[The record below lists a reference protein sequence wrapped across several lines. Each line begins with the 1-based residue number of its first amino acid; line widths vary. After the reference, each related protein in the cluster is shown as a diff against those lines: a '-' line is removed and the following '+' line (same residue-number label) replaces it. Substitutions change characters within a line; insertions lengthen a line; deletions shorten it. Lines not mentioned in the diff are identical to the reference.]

1 MFDSDVKKKYL
12 KQIEILQKHNKL
24 YYNASNPIISDKEYD
39 KLKKIILELE
49 DKHKFLI
56 NKNSP
61 SQSVGFKPS
70 KNFQKIKHKVP
81 MLSLS
86 NAFNEQDLRNFE
98 KKIINFLSLNNANN
112 IEYSAEPKIDG
123 ISASL
128 IYIDGN
134 FKKGLSR
141 GDGKEGE
148 DITENLKT
156 IHDIPA
162 IINAKNFPEDIEIR
176 GEVFIE
182 NKDFE
187 KIKENF
193 ANPRNAAS
201 GSLRQKNSVVTSKIP
216 LKFIA
221 YTYGYVKNMKIDSQT
236 DFLNNLKLWGF
247 KTNPFNKKITSIKSL
262 ILNHKNLEE
271 KRKEI
276 PFDIDG
282 VVYKI
287 DNFDLQKRLGYAA
300 NAPRWAIAHKFSAN
314 SSISEILNIEIQLG
328 RTGALTPVAKI
339 KKVNIGGV
347 MVSNATLHNEDEIIR
362 KDIRIGDTVT
372 VERAGDVIPHVISV
386 DIKKRDEKSKKFIFP
401 LNCPSCGSE
410 TIKDFNETTKKQ
422 DAVRRCTSEGYEC
435 KKIAIEKIK
444 HFVSKEAFNID
455 GLGKKI
461 VENFFN
467 LKIIKLPQDIFNLDY
482 KKIEKLE
489 GWGKLSISNLKF
501 SINQKKQISLERFI
515 YSLGIRHIGQENA
528 KLIAGH
534 IKSSLNFLK
543 LPENMNI
550 DNLVYI
556 DGIGLTQIQSIK
568 NFFLNKTNLNV
579 LYELNRNLSITN
591 VIPNNKNGLLKNKT
605 FMLTGKLD
613 RISRA
618 EAKSLIE
625 KNSGKIISNVNK
637 KLNYLVTG
645 EKPTIKKVNNAEK
658 LGIKIINQHEWM
670 KMLNKTS

>member
-1 MFDSDVKKKYL
+1 MFDRVVKKKYL

>member
-1 MFDSDVKKKYL
+1 MFDRDVKKKYL
-12 KQIEILQKHNKL
+12 KQIEILQQHNKL
-24 YYNASNPIISDKEYD
+24 YYNTSNPIISDKEYD
-39 KLKKIILELE
+39 KLKKSILELE

-156 IHDIPA
+156 IHDIPT

-282 VVYKI
+282 IVYKI
-287 DNFDLQKRLGYAA
+287 DNFK
-300 NAPRWAIAHKFSAN
+300 
-314 SSISEILNIEIQLG
+314 
-328 RTGALTPVAKI
+328 
-339 KKVNIGGV
+339 
-347 MVSNATLHNEDEIIR
+347 
-362 KDIRIGDTVT
+362 
-372 VERAGDVIPHVISV
+372 
-386 DIKKRDEKSKKFIFP
+386 
-401 LNCPSCGSE
+401 
-410 TIKDFNETTKKQ
+410 
-422 DAVRRCTSEGYEC
+422 
-435 KKIAIEKIK
+435 
-444 HFVSKEAFNID
+444 
-455 GLGKKI
+455 
-461 VENFFN
+461 
-467 LKIIKLPQDIFNLDY
+467 
-482 KKIEKLE
+482 
-489 GWGKLSISNLKF
+489 
-501 SINQKKQISLERFI
+501 
-515 YSLGIRHIGQENA
+515 
-528 KLIAGH
+528 
-534 IKSSLNFLK
+534 
-543 LPENMNI
+543 
-550 DNLVYI
+550 
-556 DGIGLTQIQSIK
+556 
-568 NFFLNKTNLNV
+568 
-579 LYELNRNLSITN
+579 
-591 VIPNNKNGLLKNKT
+591 
-605 FMLTGKLD
+605 
-613 RISRA
+613 
-618 EAKSLIE
+618 
-625 KNSGKIISNVNK
+625 
-637 KLNYLVTG
+637 
-645 EKPTIKKVNNAEK
+645 
-658 LGIKIINQHEWM
+658 
-670 KMLNKTS
+670 

>member
-1 MFDSDVKKKYL
+1 MNNNLIKKDYFKKIKL
-12 KQIEILQKHNKL
+12 LQNCNKH
-24 YYNASNPIISDKEYD
+24 YYEKSNPIFSDEEFD
-39 KLKKIILELE
+39 LLKRDIIDLEN
-49 DKHKFLI
+49 KYNFLG
-56 NKNSP
+56 NKKSP
-61 SQSVGFKPS
+61 TKSVGFKPS
-70 KNFQKIKHKVP
+70 KNFQKVKHKVA
-81 MLSLS
+81 MLSLG
-86 NAFNEQDLRNFE
+86 NAFNEEDVRSFE
-98 KKIINFLSLNNANN
+98 KKIVNFLSLKNLDK

-128 IYIDGN
+128 IYVDGK
-134 FKKGLSR
+134 FIRGLSR

-148 DITENLKT
+148 DITQNLKT
-156 IHDIPA
+156 IKDIPTS
-162 IINAKNFPEDIEIR
+162 ITAKNFPKEIDIR

-182 NKDFE
+182 NNDFK
-187 KIKENF
+187 KINKNF

-201 GSLRQKNSVVTSKIP
+201 GSLRQKNAVVTSKIP

-221 YTYGYVKNMKIDSQT
+221 YTYGYAENMNIKNQS
-236 DFLNNLKLWGF
+236 DFLNNLKFWGF
-247 KTNPFNKKITSIKSL
+247 KINPLNKKIDDIKKL

-271 KRKEI
+271 KRKEL

-287 DNFDLQKRLGYAA
+287 NNFELQKRLGFAA

-314 SSISEILNIEIQLG
+314 SSISEIQNIEIQLG

-339 KKVNIGGV
+339 KPVNIGGV

-386 DIKKRDEKSKKFIFP
+386 NLNKRNKSSKKFVFP
-401 LNCPSCGSE
+401 LKCPSCNSN
-410 TIKDFNETTKKQ
+410 TIKDFNEVTKKK

-435 KKIAIEKIK
+435 EKIAIEKIK

-461 VENFFN
+461 VENFWS
-467 LKIIKLPQDIFNLDY
+467 LGLIKFPQDIFNLNY
-482 KKIEKLE
+482 AQIEKLE
-489 GWGKLSISNLKF
+489 GWGNLSTTNLKF
-501 SINQKKQISLERFI
+501 SIDQKTKITLERFI

-528 KLIAGH
+528 KLIARH
-534 IKSSLNFLK
+534 LKSPLNFLK
-543 LPENMNI
+543 LSDNKNI
-550 DNLVYI
+550 DKLSNI
-556 DGIGLTQIQSIK
+556 DGIGPTQLQSIK
-568 NFFLNKTNLNV
+568 NFFSNRTNLNIIS
-579 LYELNRNLSITN
+579 ELNKNLSITN
-591 VIPNNKNGLLKNKT
+591 IITVNNDGLLKDKT

-613 RISRA
+613 EISRA

-625 KNSGKIISNVNK
+625 QNSGKIINNVNK
-637 KLNYLVTG
+637 KLDYLISG
-645 EKPTIKKVNNAEK
+645 EKPTIKKVNTAKE
-658 LGIKIINQHEWM
+658 LGIKVISQQEWM